1 MAIWDYITRLM
12 TEDDFKFS
20 SYDFGDIDINDNRM
34 VPDTIFLAEQGK
46 YMTVSMT
53 KIM

>member
-1 MAIWDYITRLM
+1 MAIWDYVIKIM
-12 TEDDFKFS
+12 TEDDFKFN

-46 YMTVSMT
+46 RNIAE
-53 KIM
+53 KRLI